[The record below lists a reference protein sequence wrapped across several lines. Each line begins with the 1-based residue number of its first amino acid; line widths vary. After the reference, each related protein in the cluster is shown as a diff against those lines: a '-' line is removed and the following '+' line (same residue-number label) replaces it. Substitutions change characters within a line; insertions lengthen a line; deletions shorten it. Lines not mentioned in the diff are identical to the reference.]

1 MWFYAML
8 LHLYP
13 ASFRGEYGEELRR
26 DFARRMSQAGT
37 LGALVVFTSALWD
50 TLTNALLVHLD
61 ILRQDVRYLARSLRK
76 APGFAFTAIAAA
88 ALGTGATT
96 AAFTIVDHILI
107 RPLPF
112 PEPDRLV
119 KLYEDHSNRGIA
131 DFDISP
137 ATFRDW
143 KNASTSFEHLGAY
156 HGLSVNLSGEGE
168 PQRLDGKTVSG
179 DIFPALGVAPLLGRT
194 IGPEDDAANRPDVVV
209 LSYGL
214 WQDLYAGNPAVLG
227 QKLLLD
233 GTPYT
238 VVGVMGPD
246 FYFPGGSPRPLLWT
260 AARFTTEDYSDRMNT
275 FLYGIG
281 RLKPGVSVEAA
292 RAELRGIAARLS
304 REFPKELAHTG
315 ATVRTFREELS
326 PQGRVMLKALLWA
339 SLCVL
344 LIACT
349 NLANLLLARALGRR
363 KELAVRAALG
373 AGRERLVRQTL
384 TESIFLA
391 FAGGA
396 FGLLLARISLP
407 LLVRLV
413 PTSLPIP
420 QTPSMDPRVLA
431 FALALTFVTGL
442 AFGVVPALRVCRG
455 TDVNGMREGSRG
467 GVGGRSES
475 LRRVLVGAEIGGCVV
490 LLVSAGLLVRALDQI
505 QAVDPGFRADHLL
518 TLRTV
523 LPLPK
528 YDDLTAQNQFIS
540 SVLNAARQ
548 LPGVT
553 GAAYIS
559 FLPMINHGGV
569 WPVHIAGGVEDPS
582 SQRNAHLRYVTP
594 GYFQTMQI
602 PLKRGRDVRE
612 GDTPQT
618 PYVAVV
624 SEAFVRFYWPGQD
637 PIGRHIDFGGHDR
650 MVVGVVG
657 DVRMRGLVQSS
668 EPAVYLPYG
677 QHKDGVA
684 PWYTPKD
691 LAVRTTGDPLAI
703 APALR
708 RIVHEVD
715 PVQAVSDVQTMDSV
729 VAHETEAR
737 SVQVRVLGVFAAIAL
752 LLAAVGIHGLL
763 SFAISARTQEIGVRM
778 ALGASRGSVVSMVLA
793 ESALLAVAGG
803 VAGIALAFGAG
814 RYLASILVG
823 IQPSDPVTFFGA
835 SSVVMLTAVAASLV
849 PALRA
854 VRIDPAVAL
863 RGE

>member
-1 MWFYAML
+1 MWFYGML

-26 DFARRMSQAGT
+26 DFARRMSQAGA
-37 LGALVVFTSALWD
+37 LGATGVCIFALWD
-50 TLTNALLVHLD
+50 TFTNAVLVHLD
-61 ILRQDVRYLARSLRK
+61 ILRQDVRYLSRSLRK

-119 KLYEDHSNRGIA
+119 KLYEDHSNRGIV
-131 DFDISP
+131 DFDVSP
-137 ATFRDW
+137 ANFRDW
-143 KNASTSFEHLGAY
+143 KKATTSFEHLGAY
-156 HGLSVNLSGEGE
+156 RGLSVNLAGEGE
-168 PQRLDGKTVSG
+168 PQRLDGESVTG
-179 DIFPALGVAPLLGRT
+179 DIFPALGVSPLLGRA
-194 IGPEDDAANRPDVVV
+194 IGPEDDAASAQDVVV
-209 LSYGL
+209 LSYAL
-214 WQDLYAGNPAVLG
+214 WQDLYAANAAVLG
-227 QKLLLD
+227 RKLLLD

-238 VVGVMGPD
+238 VVGIMGPE
-246 FYFPGGSPRPLLWT
+246 FYFPAGGPRPLLWT
-260 AARFTTEDYSDRMNT
+260 AQRFKEDDYADRMDT

-281 RLKPGVSVEAA
+281 RLKPGISVSAA
-292 RAELRGIAARLS
+292 RAELRAIAARLS

-315 ATVRTFREELS
+315 ATVRSFRDEVS
-326 PQGRVMLKALLWA
+326 PQGRVMLKAMLWA

-373 AGRERLVRQTL
+373 AGRERLIRQTL
-384 TESIFLA
+384 TESVFLA

-396 FGLLLARISLP
+396 FGLVLARISLP

-431 FALALTFVTGL
+431 FALVVTFVTGL

-455 TDVNGMREGSRG
+455 TDVHGMREGSRG
-467 GVGGRSES
+467 GVGGRSER
-475 LRRVLVGAEIGGCVV
+475 LRRALVAAEICGCVV
-490 LLVSAGLLVRALDQI
+490 LLVSAGLLVRALRQI

-518 TLRTV
+518 TLRTT
-523 LPLPK
+523 LPQPK
-528 YDDLTAQNQFIS
+528 YDDVNARTRFIYR
-540 SVLNAARQ
+540 VLDAARQ

-553 GAAYIS
+553 SAAYIS
-559 FLPMINHGGV
+559 FLPMINRGGV
-569 WPVHIAGGVEDPS
+569 WPVHVPGGVEDPTS
-582 SQRNAHLRYVTP
+582 RRNAHLRYVTP

-602 PLKRGRDVRE
+602 PLKRGRDVSE
-612 GDTPQT
+612 GDIPQT

-637 PIGRHIDFGGHDR
+637 PIGRHFDFGGRDR
-650 MVVGVVG
+650 MIVGVVG
-657 DVRMRGLVQSS
+657 DVRMRGLVQAS
-668 EPAVYLPYG
+668 EPAVYLPYR
-677 QHKDGVA
+677 QHVDGVG
-684 PWYTPKD
+684 PWYAPKD

-715 PVQAVSDVQTMDSV
+715 SVEPVSDVQTMDAV
-729 VAHETEAR
+729 VTKETEAR

-778 ALGASRGSVVSMVLA
+778 ALGASRSSVVSMVLA
-793 ESALLAVAGG
+793 ESALLAIAGG
-803 VAGIALAFGAG
+803 AVGVVLALGAG
-814 RYLASILVG
+814 RYLASILIGV
-823 IQPSDPVTFFGA
+823 QPTDLITFGGATAIVLCTAIGA
-835 SSVVMLTAVAASLV
+835 SLIPAV
-849 PALRA
+849 RA